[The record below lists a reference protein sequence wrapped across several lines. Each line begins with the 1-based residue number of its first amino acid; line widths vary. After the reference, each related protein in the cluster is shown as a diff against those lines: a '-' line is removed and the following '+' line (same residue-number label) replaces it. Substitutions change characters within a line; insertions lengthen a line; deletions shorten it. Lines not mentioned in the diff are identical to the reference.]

1 MKRAKPDEIKTA
13 AKNEGAAS
21 NVNLIDASEHLYTAF
36 ESESLD
42 AEESTPLSMDSE
54 VSLEKGGTLETFAD
68 SSLLGVVSVDED
80 SKIVMGGSATQRVE
94 PPRDDEKG
102 FDANS
107 MSSSRRLASSR
118 RNKRCNHGIEND
130 GVMSVGGS
138 AEVSIE
144 AEDRC
149 GLSSRGPVKTG
160 ENSKLTL
167 KGGRS
172 SFERSDDED
181 IRATQRANSAS
192 LQDDESL
199 REATVK
205 TDFSTDDV
213 RTKAKEYVSAGDA
226 DILKMD
232 RNESPISSSDIDA
245 MPEGEVKARVASA
258 HRKKKRNQELLG
270 SSSSTQ
276 EEVTRRCDDCEST
289 SDVDDLDDIALVADV
304 VYGDDKLRSG
314 DDVALD
320 SKSDE
325 LEVEYDSTTPTK
337 LEKVR
342 AIAKKI
348 RSREME
354 HKESSS
360 VVAEGPIDV
369 KEGGAAVFS
378 GNTTLQSDVTVGIG
392 SVVSFKRQRRSQ
404 TRDDSAG
411 GRRRVTTKIG
421 TAAGRRM
428 PQKPN
433 LAMESGSALLTSSDT
448 EITMPIKSKGRFSFD
463 GRRDIESDDSQNE
476 RRPAKLTLG
485 GRDVTHSFGAQDS
498 DGDRKSSFSAMRR
511 ERDSEDSFDAI
522 SDSMP
527 SIKRENITRDDKIAF
542 YQRVRPS
549 QSSSL
554 DDMDEDELDERIAD
568 AARNKERAAKLFKG
582 KVAKDSSPGSGAAD
596 QDESAEV
603 DSHVKEEL
611 MSRLP
616 GVNIDGDDTSVAS
629 KQKRS
634 DLVVDVIRATAQT
647 CRGKRKSKPVP
658 CNGDTP
664 SGCSRC
670 YTEEAKKCGK
680 RCRRRVCAAG
690 EKPNSKDCCPC
701 ALAPTKEELKAECE
715 RSSLSSCTGD
725 VDAEV
730 AVHAIS
736 SHVQDERDTD
746 DESADNVFDGSVE
759 VEKESTVV
767 FETNST
773 TVNRGSM
780 KIDGTA
786 KIDGRVENKRA
797 DPLEELAQAAP
808 SKGNRRRR
816 LSSSQDSQM
825 SSEDAGMILADGAE
839 VILTGT
845 LSLDSCLCGEGTL
858 TSNGG
863 TVELPSTHPE
873 QGELLVNVGSVR
885 GSSLTID
892 ISTWD
897 WGTTTKWCSELP
909 EGTVVDI
916 FRASEVTAS
925 SMVMKSFVS
934 GEADV
939 DLLASSP
946 HSLSGINND
955 DCGGVELKVLDWADA
970 GKYVMLVV
978 GSSGSSGP
986 KDHTVHSSVTLQG
999 VSKSEFIGSS
1009 IEDAFKL
1016 VVALKVQN
1024 GVTSDDVTIKSVE
1037 PGISSRRLSSLGAHI
1052 LVDFSI
1058 QVSSID
1064 ADDVSAELAYS
1075 LQDSSSSGFSASLD
1089 SAVPQKSL
1097 SASYVSDTS
1106 AENPGTSDSGG
1117 GDTARFGLYM
1127 GSAAVAGIAILG
1139 GIAIVIGTIAI
1150 AMKKQKKSSGSSNP
1164 KNKIHPEN
1172 FEENSSDKDSSS
1184 LVSILANSDK

>member
-1 MKRAKPDEIKTA
+1 
-13 AKNEGAAS
+13 
-21 NVNLIDASEHLYTAF
+21 
-36 ESESLD
+36 
-42 AEESTPLSMDSE
+42 
-54 VSLEKGGTLETFAD
+54 
-68 SSLLGVVSVDED
+68 
-80 SKIVMGGSATQRVE
+80 MG
-94 PPRDDEKG
+94 
-102 FDANS
+102 
-107 MSSSRRLASSR
+107 
-118 RNKRCNHGIEND
+118 
-130 GVMSVGGS
+130 
-138 AEVSIE
+138 
-144 AEDRC
+144 
-149 GLSSRGPVKTG
+149 
-160 ENSKLTL
+160 
-167 KGGRS
+167 
-172 SFERSDDED
+172 
-181 IRATQRANSAS
+181 
-192 LQDDESL
+192 
-199 REATVK
+199 EATVK

-360 VVAEGPIDV
+360 VVAEGPIEV
-369 KEGGAAVFS
+369 KEDGAAVFS

-611 MSRLP
+611 MPRLP

-664 SGCSRC
+664 SGCSQC

-797 DPLEELAQAAP
+797 DPHEELAQAAP

-925 SMVMKSFVS
+925 SLVLKSFVS
-934 GEADV
+934 GKADIN
-939 DLLASSP
+939 LLASSP
-946 HSLSGINND
+946 SLGGVNEKCN
-955 DCGGVELKVLDWADA
+955 GVELKVVDWATA

-978 GSSGSSGP
+978 GASGSSGP
-986 KDHTVHSSVTLQG
+986 KDGTISSSVALQG
-999 VSKSEFIGSS
+999 VSKAEFVGSS
-1009 IEDAFKL
+1009 IEEAFKL
-1016 VVALKVQN
+1016 VVSLKAQN
-1024 GVTSDDVTIKSVE
+1024 GVTPSDVIIDSVE
-1037 PGISSRRLSSLGAHI
+1037 PRISSRRLSSLGAHI
-1052 LVDFSI
+1052 VVEFSI
-1058 QVSSID
+1058 QVSHMD
-1064 ADDVSAELAYS
+1064 ASDVSSELTFS
-1075 LQDSSSSGFSASLD
+1075 LQDTSSSGFSASFD
-1089 SAVPQKSL
+1089 SAVPQKTL
-1097 SASYVSDTS
+1097 SASLLSDIS
-1106 AENPGTSDSGG
+1106 AENTETSGNNG
-1117 GDTARFGLYM
+1117 GDTTIMALYL
-1127 GSAAVAGIAILG
+1127 GGAAVAGLAVLG
-1139 GIAIVIGTIAI
+1139 GIAIVIFTLAVV
-1150 AMKKQKKSSGSSNP
+1150 MKKRMGNAGSSDS
-1164 KNKIHPEN
+1164 KNKVHPEDMKQ
-1172 FEENSSDKDSSS
+1172 NSSDDSSS
-1184 LVSILANSDK
+1184 LVKILSTADH